1 MSEKTTFASIWA
13 TLSKVDV
20 SGRIEK
26 KQNLSFLSWSWAWGT
41 LMEHYP
47 QAEYSFQEPAEAQ
60 RDGSVMVYC
69 TVTIDGLSRQMW
81 LPVMDFKNQAIS
93 NPDAVQVNKAKMR
106 CLVKCLAMFGL
117 GHYIYAGEDLPSAEA
132 DKAAE
137 KIKQELNPPKMN
149 DETHAEIVKLMA
161 STEADEQ
168 EFLKY
173 FNVER
178 ISDLTQPHAEI
189 ALQKL
194 HIKQNTIEMAYQDK
208 DK

>member
-20 SGRIEK
+20 SDRIEK
-26 KQNLSFLSWSWAWGT
+26 KGDLSYLSWAWAWGT

-47 QAEYSFQEPAEAQ
+47 QAEYSFQEPEVAA
-60 RDGSVMVYC
+60 DGSVMVYC

-81 LPVMDFKNQAIS
+81 LPVMDYRNRAIPS
-93 NPDAVQVNKAKMR
+93 PNAFQVNTARMR
-106 CLVKCLAMFGL
+106 CLVKCLGIWGL
-117 GHYIYAGEDLPSAEA
+117 GHYIYAGEDLPNAEM

-137 KIKQELNPPKMN
+137 QMKQELNPPKMN